1 MKRSHFPFEPLFL
14 FALFLGLIQA
24 APSAPVMSSE
34 VKQAHLHTLD
44 PSLITLTGGDS
55 GESDFSDASK
65 NSN

>member
-14 FALFLGLIQA
+14 FALILGLIQA
-24 APSAPVMSSE
+24 APSAPVMGSE

-44 PSLITLTGGDS
+44 PSLITLTGADS
-55 GESDFSDASK
+55 GDEDFSDASK